1 MASEF
6 EGAVPVFSI
15 ILSIALQAGP
25 GPAPEGK
32 LRCYEV
38 MNSIGIVAVREFSDA
53 AGHVEKQIFYD
64 SMALG
69 DGPGIGCAP
78 GTLRVR
84 ETRTYVRDSE
94 GRAIVE
100 KRYARDGRLQ
110 LNWTIVYHG
119 PGRDAY
125 TRTSFGPSGELWSQL
140 RHGTR
145 SHTELVFDK
154 DRRVAAV
161 NGQLPGDVEYSVGW
175 GQVVDGWSCGLGLP
189 ATTTAAG
196 DGRIV
201 VHLRNHTDMDRSIWI
216 TQAFETDLHDEAGK
230 LVPLTADY
238 VALTPTLALTSRTG
252 IGVVGGG
259 AAFLFAVDL
268 DRRYGELRPGRYTVT
283 VRHRHPE
290 TAATLVSNTL
300 AFELPFK

>member
-1 MASEF
+1 M
-6 EGAVPVFSI
+6 VSI
-15 ILSIALQAGP
+15 LLSIALQAGS

-38 MNSIGIVAVREFSDA
+38 MNSTGIVAVREFFDT

-69 DGPGIGCAP
+69 DGPGIACAP

-94 GRAIVE
+94 DREIVE
-100 KRYARDGRLQ
+100 KRYGRDGRLQ
-110 LNWTIVYHG
+110 LNWTIEYHG
-119 PGRDAY
+119 SGREAY
-125 TRTSFGPSGELWSQL
+125 TRTSFGPNGELRSQL

-145 SHTELVFDK
+145 SHTQLVFDR
-154 DRRVAAV
+154 DGRVAAV
-161 NGQLPGDVEYSVGW
+161 DGPLPGDVEYSVGW
-175 GQVVDGWSCGLGLP
+175 GPVVDGWSCGLGLP
-189 ATTTAAG
+189 ATATAAG

-201 VHLRNHTDMDRSIWI
+201 VHLRNHTNMDRTIWI
-216 TQAFETDLHDEAGK
+216 TQTFETDLHDETGK

-238 VALTPTLALTSRTG
+238 AALKPASAPTFRPG

-259 AAFLFAVDL
+259 AAFFFAVDL

-300 AFELPFK
+300 AFELPIR